1 MNHFLMKIK
10 QSDTSNYESAVVAL
24 LHPLKMQ
31 FRKKKNPYKPNER
44 PWFRE
49 YMTTFVLKCVLSD
62 SLLIQKI

>member
-31 FRKKKNPYKPNER
+31 FRKKKIHINQMIDHGLE
-44 PWFRE
+44 
-49 YMTTFVLKCVLSD
+49 S
-62 SLLIQKI
+62 I